1 MAAQER
7 GADEGTPVDTPQGE
21 GEWNGQNE
29 ASRTEEDVSTAVSE
43 VGRGRRE
50 EVTCWSVEVV
60 YV

>member
-7 GADEGTPVDTPQGE
+7 GPDEGTPVDTPQGE

-29 ASRTEEDVSTAVSE
+29 ASRAEEDVSTAVSE

-50 EVTCWSVEVV
+50 EVTCWSV
-60 YV
+60 